1 MINSISN
8 MGNSMMMPNNPMMR
22 PPPPP
27 EDQNVF
33 QVADTNGDGVVS
45 EVELQALT
53 EGVEEVTGTTINA
66 EEALTSFDVNQDGG
80 LSGEELLDMMTS
92 QSLAPPHMTGGEGSD
107 FDMKPPP
114 PPMEQVLSAYEQ
126 NSNTDQ
132 IAQLIELLQNNNSDE
147 RYDLIIRR
155 AYVAMDIIS

>member
-1 MINSISN
+1 
-8 MGNSMMMPNNPMMR
+8 
-22 PPPPP
+22 
-27 EDQNVF
+27 
-33 QVADTNGDGVVS
+33 
-45 EVELQALT
+45 
-53 EGVEEVTGTTINA
+53 
-66 EEALTSFDVNQDGG
+66 
-80 LSGEELLDMMTS
+80 MMTS